1 MDTRFSFSAILLAEM
16 EFVCTNSLL
25 VTVSDNNAPCT
36 LSTINLRLSEKLLF
50 GCVIATSINFYAIHK
65 KLFTCY
71 NEAINNKEA
80 VAMEMTIGK
89 RIAALRREKNLKQD
103 DLAQMLEVSPQA
115 VSKWENDQTC
125 PDISLLPKL
134 AKILGVSV
142 DELLSG
148 KQELQPV
155 VTLVPEDQRKDIKDM
170 MLRIVVDS
178 ADGDKVRVNLPMAL
192 VQLAMEMGM
201 EMPQVSGNDALK
213 DIDWAQVMELVRHG
227 AMGNLVEVESAD
239 GDIVRIFVE

>member
-1 MDTRFSFSAILLAEM
+1 M
-16 EFVCTNSLL
+16 
-25 VTVSDNNAPCT
+25 
-36 LSTINLRLSEKLLF
+36 
-50 GCVIATSINFYAIHK
+50 
-65 KLFTCY
+65 LFTSY

-80 VAMEMTIGK
+80 IAMEMTIGK

-155 VTLVPEDQRKDIKDM
+155 VTLVPEEQRKDIKDM

-178 ADGDKVRVNLPMAL
+178 HDGDKVRVNLPMAL

-213 DIDWAQVMELVRHG
+213 GIDWAQVMDLVRHG

>member
-1 MDTRFSFSAILLAEM
+1 
-16 EFVCTNSLL
+16 
-25 VTVSDNNAPCT
+25 
-36 LSTINLRLSEKLLF
+36 
-50 GCVIATSINFYAIHK
+50 
-65 KLFTCY
+65 
-71 NEAINNKEA
+71 
-80 VAMEMTIGK
+80 MEMTIGK
-89 RIAALRREKNLKQD
+89 RIAALRRKKNLKQD

-115 VSKWENDQTC
+115 VSKWENDQTY

-155 VTLVPEDQRKDIKDM
+155 VTFAPEDQRKDIKDM
-170 MLRIVVDS
+170 TLRIVVDS

-192 VQLAMEMGM
+192 VQLAMKMGM

-213 DIDWAQVMELVRHG
+213 DIDWAQVMDLVRHG

>member
-1 MDTRFSFSAILLAEM
+1 
-16 EFVCTNSLL
+16 
-25 VTVSDNNAPCT
+25 
-36 LSTINLRLSEKLLF
+36 
-50 GCVIATSINFYAIHK
+50 
-65 KLFTCY
+65 
-71 NEAINNKEA
+71 
-80 VAMEMTIGK
+80 MEMTIGK

-192 VQLAMEMGM
+192 VLLAMEIGM

-227 AMGNLVEVESAD
+227 VMGNLIEVESAD

>member
-1 MDTRFSFSAILLAEM
+1 
-16 EFVCTNSLL
+16 
-25 VTVSDNNAPCT
+25 
-36 LSTINLRLSEKLLF
+36 
-50 GCVIATSINFYAIHK
+50 
-65 KLFTCY
+65 
-71 NEAINNKEA
+71 
-80 VAMEMTIGK
+80 MEMTIGK

-103 DLAQMLEVSPQA
+103 DFAQMLEVSPQA

-227 AMGNLVEVESAD
+227 AMGNLIDVESAD
-239 GDIVRIFVE
+239 GDSVRIFVE

>member
-1 MDTRFSFSAILLAEM
+1 
-16 EFVCTNSLL
+16 
-25 VTVSDNNAPCT
+25 
-36 LSTINLRLSEKLLF
+36 
-50 GCVIATSINFYAIHK
+50 
-65 KLFTCY
+65 
-71 NEAINNKEA
+71 
-80 VAMEMTIGK
+80 MEMTIGK

-227 AMGNLVEVESAD
+227 AMGNLIEVESAD
-239 GDIVRIFVE
+239 GDIARIFVE

>member
-1 MDTRFSFSAILLAEM
+1 
-16 EFVCTNSLL
+16 
-25 VTVSDNNAPCT
+25 
-36 LSTINLRLSEKLLF
+36 
-50 GCVIATSINFYAIHK
+50 
-65 KLFTCY
+65 
-71 NEAINNKEA
+71 
-80 VAMEMTIGK
+80 MEMTIGK

-148 KQELQPV
+148 KHELQPV

-201 EMPQVSGNDALK
+201 GMPQVSGNDALK
-213 DIDWAQVMELVRHG
+213 DIDWAQVMDLVRHG

-239 GDIVRIFVE
+239 GDIVRIIVE

>member
-1 MDTRFSFSAILLAEM
+1 
-16 EFVCTNSLL
+16 
-25 VTVSDNNAPCT
+25 
-36 LSTINLRLSEKLLF
+36 
-50 GCVIATSINFYAIHK
+50 
-65 KLFTCY
+65 
-71 NEAINNKEA
+71 
-80 VAMEMTIGK
+80 MEMTIGK

-148 KQELQPV
+148 KQEAQPV

-227 AMGNLVEVESAD
+227 AMGNLIEVESAD

>member
-1 MDTRFSFSAILLAEM
+1 
-16 EFVCTNSLL
+16 
-25 VTVSDNNAPCT
+25 
-36 LSTINLRLSEKLLF
+36 
-50 GCVIATSINFYAIHK
+50 
-65 KLFTCY
+65 
-71 NEAINNKEA
+71 
-80 VAMEMTIGK
+80 MEMTIGK

-178 ADGDKVRVNLPMAL
+178 AHGDKVRMNLPMAL

-201 EMPQVSGNDALK
+201 EMSQVSGNDALK
-213 DIDWAQVMELVRHG
+213 CINWAQVMDLVRHG